1 MKVPMLVISGSM
13 GSGKT
18 TVLSEVSDLLIE
30 ASVPHAAI
38 DLDWLSVMYP
48 RPGRYGE
55 QLLFANLAAVWP
67 VYAAAGAQRLL
78 VARVVE
84 DRSELA
90 RYRQAVPGAEILVCR
105 LTAPI
110 ATMRERV
117 RSREPGMFQAQG
129 IARSAELA
137 DILER
142 ARAEDFTVDNGDKRP
157 ITAVAREVLARA
169 GWLQATSP

>member
-1 MKVPMLVISGSM
+1 MKVPMLIISGSM

-18 TVLSEVSDLLIE
+18 TVLSEASDLLAE

-38 DLDWLSVMYP
+38 DLDWLSIMFP

-55 QLLFANLAAVWP
+55 QLMFANLAAVWP
-67 VYAAAGAQRLL
+67 VYAAAGAERLL

-90 RYRQAVPGAEILVCR
+90 RYRQAVPGAEIVVCR

-110 ATMRERV
+110 ATMQDRV

-142 ARAEDFTVDNGDKRP
+142 TRADDFTVDNGGGRLV
-157 ITAVAREVLARA
+157 TEVALEVLSLA
-169 GWLQATSP
+169 GWLQAASQ